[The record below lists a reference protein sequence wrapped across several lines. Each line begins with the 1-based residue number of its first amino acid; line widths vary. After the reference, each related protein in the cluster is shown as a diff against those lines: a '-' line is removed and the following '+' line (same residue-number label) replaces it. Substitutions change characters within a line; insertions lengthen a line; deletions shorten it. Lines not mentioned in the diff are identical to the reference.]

1 MSWVE
6 GQKWCWGRWVK
17 EVLNLPQG
25 GQGSPP
31 PQEGNMSCMLK
42 DENGQGHKFTDPLC
56 TFYIWYSYSP
66 SHLLSILGIS
76 AVSCYREQHA
86 SIALHSSCYLK
97 ACSFS
102 SVKILWAGG
111 IFRMRDNSNIAI
123 VLMHHADDISLL
135 RDRALVLETQN
146 LWSEW
151 ILSHSSSFRFPTS
164 SENLDSFLK

>member
-17 EVLNLPQG
+17 EILNLPQG
-25 GQGSPP
+25 DQGSPP
-31 PQEGNMSCMLK
+31 PRVVCCMLK
-42 DENGQGHKFTDPLC
+42 DEDEQRHKVTVPLSAFC
-56 TFYIWYSYSP
+56 IWYSYSP

-86 SIALHSSCYLK
+86 SKALHSGCYLK
-97 ACSFS
+97 ACSLS
-102 SVKILWAGG
+102 SVKILWTGG
-111 IFRMRDNSNIAI
+111 IFRMRHNGNIAP

-135 RDRALVLETQN
+135 SGRALFLETQN

-151 ILSHSSSFRFPTS
+151 ILSHSSSFRFPTG
-164 SENLDSFLK
+164 SEKSDSFLK